1 MDTPGQS
8 SPKGATDVCLKKNPV
23 QKYLVSLQGIDQ
35 CHITAED
42 ESSQLGVWAPGNDGN
57 ASPKIEIGIFHFGI
71 YFRSIKKKSIG
82 NCQNLDPFAFCG
94 KYNTPGF

>member
-42 ESSQLGVWAPGNDGN
+42 ESSQLGV
-57 ASPKIEIGIFHFGI
+57 
-71 YFRSIKKKSIG
+71 
-82 NCQNLDPFAFCG
+82 
-94 KYNTPGF
+94 